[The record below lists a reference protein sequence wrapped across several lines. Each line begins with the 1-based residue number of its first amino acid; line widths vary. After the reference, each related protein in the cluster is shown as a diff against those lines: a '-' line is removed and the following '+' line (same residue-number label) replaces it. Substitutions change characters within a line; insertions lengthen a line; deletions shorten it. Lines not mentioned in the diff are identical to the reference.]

1 VCPAVP
7 LDQVSGTITGM
18 QGSLWAIV
26 LAGGV
31 SRRFGERAKQFEH
44 VGGVPMVARTV
55 AAARRACDGVV
66 LVLPSGRAWTGAP
79 VDAVTEGG
87 DHQSESLRAG
97 LAAVPAD
104 AAIVV
109 VADPAHPLAT
119 DALFEAVIEAVRGG
133 ADGAVPVIPVLEV
146 VQRVRDGEVVET
158 LPKDDL
164 VLTQTP
170 QAFRADVLRAVH
182 ADRPRPVENSGLL
195 VEHGH
200 RVVTV
205 SGDMGNVHVTTQEE
219 RAIAESLALRGI
231 CGAGPSCTTTSG
243 GTTGLPDYTE

>member
-1 VCPAVP
+1 MYEPV
-7 LDQVSGTITGM
+7 
-18 QGSLWAIV
+18 WAIV

-31 SRRFGERAKQFEH
+31 SRRFGERSKQFEH

-55 AAARRACDGVV
+55 AAARRTCDGVV
-66 LVLPSGRAWTGAP
+66 LVLPPGRAWTGDP
-79 VDAVTEGG
+79 VDAVTAGG

-104 AAIVV
+104 AAIVA
-109 VADPAHPLAT
+109 VADPAHPLAA
-119 DALFEAVIEAVRGG
+119 DALFGAVVEAVRGG
-133 ADGAVPVIPVLEV
+133 ADGAVPVIPILEV
-146 VQRVRDGEVVET
+146 VQRVRDGRVVET

-182 ADRPRPVENSGLL
+182 ADHPRPVENSGLL
-195 VEHGH
+195 VERGY

-205 SGDMGNVHVTTQEE
+205 LGDVGNVHVTTPQEL
-219 RAIAESLALRGI
+219 AIAESLAFREI
-231 CGAGPSCTTTSG
+231 CSPTSTPHTAEG
-243 GTTGLPDYTE
+243 HAS

>member
-1 VCPAVP
+1 V
-7 LDQVSGTITGM
+7 GTV
-18 QGSLWAIV
+18 WAIV
-26 LAGGV
+26 LAGGAA
-31 SRRFGERAKQFEH
+31 RRFGGRAKQFEH

-55 AAARRACDGVV
+55 AAARRTCDGVV
-66 LVLPSGRAWTGAP
+66 LVLPPGRTWTGEP
-79 VDAVTEGG
+79 VDAVVEGG
-87 DHQSESLRAG
+87 DHQSESLRSG

-104 AAIVV
+104 AAILA
-109 VADPAHPLAT
+109 VADPAHPLAS
-119 DALFEAVIEAVRGG
+119 DALFEAVVAAVRGG

-146 VQRVRDGEVVET
+146 VQRVRDGQVVET

-195 VEHGH
+195 VERGH

-205 SGDMGNVHVTTQEE
+205 SGDVGNVHVTTPQEL
-219 RAIAESLALRGI
+219 AIAERLVLDES
-231 CGAGPSCTTTSG
+231 CPPGPACTTTSERSA
-243 GTTGLPDYTE
+243 GLADYTE

>member
-1 VCPAVP
+1 MGP
-7 LDQVSGTITGM
+7 T
-18 QGSLWAIV
+18 WAIV

-31 SRRFGERAKQFEH
+31 SRRFGDRTKQFET
-44 VGGVPMVARTV
+44 VGGVRLVDRTV
-55 AAARRACDGVV
+55 AAARRTCDGVV
-66 LVLPSGRAWTGAP
+66 LVLPPGRTWTGEP
-79 VDAVTEGG
+79 VDAVVDGG

-104 AAIVV
+104 AAVVV

-119 DALFEAVIEAVRGG
+119 DALFRAVVDEVRVG
-133 ADGAVPVIPVLEV
+133 ADGAVPVIPILEV
-146 VQRVRDGEVVET
+146 VQRVRDGRVVET

-195 VEHGH
+195 VQRGY

-205 SGDMGNVHVTTQEE
+205 AGDVGNVHVTTPEE
-219 RAIAESLALRGI
+219 LAIAESLTLREI
-231 CGAGPSCTTTSG
+231 C
-243 GTTGLPDYTE
+243 

>member
-1 VCPAVP
+1 MHEPV
-7 LDQVSGTITGM
+7 
-18 QGSLWAIV
+18 WAIV

-31 SRRFGERAKQFEH
+31 SRRFGERSKQFEH

-55 AAARRACDGVV
+55 AAARRTCDGVV
-66 LVLPSGRAWTGAP
+66 LVLPPGQAWTGDP
-79 VDAVTEGG
+79 VDAVTAGG

-104 AAIVV
+104 AAIVT
-109 VADPAHPLAT
+109 VADPAHPLAA
-119 DALFEAVIEAVRGG
+119 DALFGAVVEAVRGG
-133 ADGAVPVIPVLEV
+133 ADGAVPVIPILEV
-146 VQRVRDGEVVET
+146 VQRVRDGQVVET

-182 ADRPRPVENSGLL
+182 ADHPRPVENSGLL
-195 VEHGH
+195 VERGY

-205 SGDMGNVHVTTQEE
+205 SGDVGNVHVTTPQEL
-219 RAIAESLALRGI
+219 AIAESLAFREI
-231 CGAGPSCTTTSG
+231 CSPTTTPHTAEGHAS
-243 GTTGLPDYTE
+243 

>member
-1 VCPAVP
+1 MHEPV
-7 LDQVSGTITGM
+7 
-18 QGSLWAIV
+18 WAIV

-31 SRRFGERAKQFEH
+31 SRRFGERSKQFEH

-55 AAARRACDGVV
+55 AAARRTCDGVV
-66 LVLPSGRAWTGAP
+66 LVLPPGQAWAGDP
-79 VDAVTEGG
+79 VDAVTAGG

-104 AAIVV
+104 AVIVA
-109 VADPAHPLAT
+109 VADPAHPLAA
-119 DALFEAVIEAVRGG
+119 DALFRAVVEAVRGG
-133 ADGAVPVIPVLEV
+133 ADGAVPVIPILEV
-146 VQRVRDGEVVET
+146 VQRVRDGRVVET

-182 ADRPRPVENSGLL
+182 ADHPRPVENSGLL
-195 VEHGH
+195 VERGY

-205 SGDMGNVHVTTQEE
+205 SGDVGNVHVTTPQEL
-219 RAIAESLALRGI
+219 AIAESLAFREI
-231 CGAGPSCTTTSG
+231 CSPNSTSHTVEG
-243 GTTGLPDYTE
+243 HAS

>member
-1 VCPAVP
+1 
-7 LDQVSGTITGM
+7 M
-18 QGSLWAIV
+18 QESVWAIV

-44 VGGVPMVARTV
+44 IGGVPLVDRTV
-55 AAARRACDGVV
+55 AAARRTCDGVV
-66 LVLPSGRAWTGAP
+66 VVLPPGRAWTGEP

-87 DHQSESLRAG
+87 DHQSESLRSG
-97 LAAVPAD
+97 LAAVPTD

-119 DALFEAVIEAVRGG
+119 DALFKAVVDAVRVG
-133 ADGAVPVIPVLEV
+133 ADGAVPVIPILEV
-146 VQRVRDGEVVET
+146 VQRVQDGQVVET
-158 LPKDDL
+158 LPKDEL

-170 QAFRADVLRAVH
+170 QAFRADVLRAEH

-195 VEHGH
+195 VGRGH

-205 SGDMGNVHVTTQEE
+205 PGDVSNVHVTTPAEL
-219 RAIAESLALRGI
+219 AIAESLTSRGI
-231 CGAGPSCTTTSG
+231 CGADPSCTRTQHSR
-243 GTTGLPDYTE
+243 YTEGHAS

>member
-1 VCPAVP
+1 LSTV
-7 LDQVSGTITGM
+7 
-18 QGSLWAIV
+18 WAIV

-44 VGGVPMVARTV
+44 VGGVPMVDRTV
-55 AAARRACDGVV
+55 AAARRGCDGVV
-66 LVLPSGRAWTGAP
+66 VVLPPGRAGTGER
-79 VDAVTEGG
+79 VDAVAEGG

-104 AAIVV
+104 TAIVV

-119 DALFEAVIEAVRGG
+119 GALFDAVVEAVRDG
-133 ADGAVPVIPVLEV
+133 ADGAVPVVPILEV
-146 VQRVRDGEVVET
+146 VQRVRNGQVVET

-182 ADRPRPVENSGLL
+182 ADHPRPVENSGLL
-195 VEHGH
+195 VERGY

-205 SGDMGNVHVTTQEE
+205 SGDVGNVHVTTPHEL
-219 RAIAESLALRGI
+219 AIAESLTSREI
-231 CGAGPSCTTTSG
+231 CAAGPDCTTTSG
-243 GTTGLPDYTE
+243 EAASLPTTTSSNSHTAEGHAS

>member
-1 VCPAVP
+1 MHEPV
-7 LDQVSGTITGM
+7 
-18 QGSLWAIV
+18 WAIV

-31 SRRFGERAKQFEH
+31 SRRFGERSKQFEH

-55 AAARRACDGVV
+55 AAARRTCDGVV
-66 LVLPSGRAWTGAP
+66 LVLPPGQAWTGDP
-79 VDAVTEGG
+79 VYAVTAGG

-104 AAIVV
+104 AAIVA
-109 VADPAHPLAT
+109 VADPAHPLAA
-119 DALFEAVIEAVRGG
+119 DALFGAVVEAVRGG
-133 ADGAVPVIPVLEV
+133 ADGAVPVIPILEV
-146 VQRVRDGEVVET
+146 VQRVRDGRVVET

-182 ADRPRPVENSGLL
+182 SDHPRPVENSGLL
-195 VEHGH
+195 VERGY

-205 SGDMGNVHVTTQEE
+205 SGDVGNVHVTTPQEL
-219 RAIAESLALRGI
+219 AIAESLAFREI
-231 CGAGPSCTTTSG
+231 RSPSSTSHTVEG
-243 GTTGLPDYTE
+243 HAS

>member
-1 VCPAVP
+1 
-7 LDQVSGTITGM
+7 VSTVW
-18 QGSLWAIV
+18 SVV
-26 LAGGV
+26 LAGGA

-55 AAARRACDGVV
+55 AAARRTCDGVV
-66 LVLPSGRAWTGAP
+66 LVLPPGRAWTGEP
-79 VDAVTEGG
+79 VDAVAEGG

-109 VADPAHPLAT
+109 VADPAHPLAS
-119 DALFEAVIEAVRGG
+119 DALFEAVIGAVRGG
-133 ADGAVPVIPVLEV
+133 ADGAVPVIPILEV
-146 VQRVRDGEVVET
+146 VQRVEGGHVVET

-170 QAFRADVLRAVH
+170 QAFRAEVLRAVH

-195 VEHGH
+195 VERGH

-205 SGDMGNVHVTTQEE
+205 SGDVGNVHVTTPAEL
-219 RAIAESLALRGI
+219 AIAESLVLREI
-231 CGAGPSCTTTSG
+231 CSAGPACSTTSSG
-243 GTTGLPDYTE
+243 ATGLPDHNE

>member
-1 VCPAVP
+1 
-7 LDQVSGTITGM
+7 VSGTITGM

-66 LVLPSGRAWTGAP
+66 LVLPPGRAWTGEP

-97 LAAVPAD
+97 LAKVPAD
-104 AAIVV
+104 AAIIA
-109 VADPAHPLAT
+109 VADPAHPLAS
-119 DALFEAVIEAVRGG
+119 DALFDAVIEAVRRG

-195 VEHGH
+195 AERGH

-205 SGDMGNVHVTTQEE
+205 SGDVSNVHVATQQDL
-219 RAIAESLALRGI
+219 AIAESLVLREI
-231 CGAGPSCTTTSG
+231 CSPSPACTTTLDRA
-243 GTTGLPDYTE
+243 TGLPDYNE